1 MVNGCEAVA
10 AKAAGK
16 LVDRL
21 ISWPVGKG
29 DKLEARR
36 LRGSV
41 DQRATHLAK
50 VQIGAKL
57 LSKSAK
63 VKETPLKGRPG
74 TG

>member
-41 DQRATHLAK
+41 DQTKAH
-50 VQIGAKL
+50 
-57 LSKSAK
+57 
-63 VKETPLKGRPG
+63 
-74 TG
+74 

>member
-1 MVNGCEAVA
+1 MVNDCEAVA

-41 DQRATHLAK
+41 DQTKAH
-50 VQIGAKL
+50 
-57 LSKSAK
+57 
-63 VKETPLKGRPG
+63 
-74 TG
+74 